1 MSTPTDPTTH
11 NASSHP
17 EDGLPGRGMD
27 PVSGSS
33 PALDDAFARRHRP
46 GAVFWVSIAVVA
58 GLVAW
63 AAITPDGLNNALT
76 SSMNWV
82 GDSFGWVYLTV
93 ALGCIC
99 LMVWL
104 AFSRFGTV
112 VLGRPDEK
120 PEFHTLSW
128 LAMII
133 SAVMGIGLISYG
145 VAEPISHFAS
155 PPHGLAEAGTEDAAV
170 RALQYSFLDW
180 GPHAWAIFGVFGL
193 GVAYSTHVR
202 GNTGLVSP
210 ILKPLFGEAMNRW
223 PGKIV
228 DIFAV
233 IATLFGTCT
242 SLGLGA
248 STIAEGA
255 GRLFNISESTFVQVV
270 IIAGVTV
277 MFTLSALTGVNKG
290 IKFLSQTTSVL
301 SIFLVIFVFVFGPTG
316 FLSNVFFRSVGQYA
330 SDFFAMS
337 LRTPLN
343 SDDAQWYQWWTYF
356 MMAWWLSWGAFVGV
370 FLAKISRG
378 RTIRQFVAGVM
389 GVPSLIF
396 FGWFTIFG
404 GTAIKFDMDNGDGAI
419 GSAALEN
426 VNNAFFDTLENMPIA
441 TITSFITIVLVI
453 LFFVSGADANTY
465 VLSMLTSRGTL
476 EPTRPVLVVWG
487 AVTGL
492 SAAVLLLVGGLQALQ
507 QASMLS
513 AFPFAFIIA
522 LLGVSLVKS
531 LREDHDLDYAR
542 VVRRKDLLARGW
554 TVPALAGQPGYAT
567 APTEAAELDE
577 GGLSDA
583 GSGDEAIGA
592 SGRKWTEHEAD
603 PRKPSSQWP
612 QVPEGDDGA
621 ADTADDA
628 GPTQ

>member
-1 MSTPTDPTTH
+1 MSTPTDPI
-11 NASSHP
+11 SKRSPDRP
-17 EDGLPGRGMD
+17 EDSLPGRGMD
-27 PVSGSS
+27 PVSGAS
-33 PALDDAFARRHRP
+33 PALEDAYARRSRP
-46 GAVFWVSIAVVA
+46 GTVFWASLAIVA
-58 GLVAW
+58 ILVIW
-63 AAITPDGLNNALT
+63 AAITPDGLNTALT
-76 SSMNWV
+76 NSMNWIAS
-82 GDSFGWVYLTV
+82 SFGWTYLLV
-93 ALGCIC
+93 AVGCIG
-99 LMVWL
+99 LMVYL

-112 VLGRPDEK
+112 RLGRPDEK
-120 PEFHTLSW
+120 PEFSTLSW

-223 PGKIV
+223 PGKVI

-255 GRLFNISESTFVQVV
+255 GRLFNVSDSTFVEVV

-290 IKFLSQTTSVL
+290 IKFLSQTTSIL

-316 FLSNVFFRSVGQYA
+316 FLGNFFFRSVGQYA

-343 SDDAQWYQWWTYF
+343 SDDAQWFQWWTYF

-378 RTIRQFVAGVM
+378 RSIRQFVAGVM

-419 GSAALEN
+419 GNAALEN
-426 VNNAFFDTLENMPIA
+426 VNNAFFDTLEQMPIA
-441 TITSFITIVLVI
+441 TITSFITIVLVV

-476 EPTRPVLVVWG
+476 EPTRPILMVWG
-487 AVTGL
+487 VVTGL

-522 LLGVSLVKS
+522 LLGISLVKS

-542 VVRRKDLLARGW
+542 VVRQKDLLARGW

-567 APTEAAELDE
+567 AATEAAELDS
-577 GGLSDA
+577 GGLSEA
-583 GSGDEAIGA
+583 ESEEEAIG
-592 SGRKWTEHEAD
+592 STGRKWTEYDPD
-603 PRKPSSQWP
+603 PRKPSSHWP
-612 QVPEGDDGA
+612 KSAE
-621 ADTADDA
+621 
-628 GPTQ
+628 